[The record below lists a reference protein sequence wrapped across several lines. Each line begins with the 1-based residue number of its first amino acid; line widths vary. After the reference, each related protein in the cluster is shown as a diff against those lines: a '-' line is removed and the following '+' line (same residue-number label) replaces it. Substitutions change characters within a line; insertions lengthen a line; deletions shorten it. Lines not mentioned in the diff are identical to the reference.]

1 MIKVT
6 SKYEAWKVVDGYLG
20 ETKLDEKASERAG
33 YEIYKN
39 DKDEW
44 VSDLGSRFEINL
56 TYGGVVNVWIDAEPV
71 KVKPEPKPVTVYYR
85 GLNDRVCARK
95 FENVETY
102 TFAEKDKELWFIVW
116 TKDEMMTFIASKV
129 VSIQYD
135 D

>member
-1 MIKVT
+1 MIKVS

-33 YEIYKN
+33 YKIYKN
-39 DKDEW
+39 DKGEW
-44 VSDLGSRFEINL
+44 VSDLGSRFEI
-56 TYGGVVNVWIDAEPV
+56 TTRTETVNVWFDDV
-71 KVKPEPKPVTVYYR
+71 KAKPETKPVTVYYR

-102 TFAEKDKELWFIVW
+102 TFAEKDKDLWLIVW

-129 VSIQYD
+129 ISIQYD

>member
-20 ETKLDEKASERAG
+20 ETKLDEEASERAG

-44 VSDLGSRFEINL
+44 VGDLGSRFEINL
-56 TYGGVVNVWIDAEPV
+56 TYGGVVNVWFDDGET
-71 KVKPEPKPVTVYYR
+71 KPGTKSVTVYYR
-85 GLNDRVCARK
+85 GLNDIVCSKKIKHVKNIAFYNK
-95 FENVETY
+95 PDQV
-102 TFAEKDKELWFIVW
+102 AVW
-116 TKDEMMTFIASKV
+116 TDISKSTFYTDKL

>member
-6 SKYEAWKVVDGYLG
+6 SKYEAWKVVNEYLG
-20 ETKLDEKASERAG
+20 ETKLDEEASERAG

-56 TYGGVVNVWIDAEPV
+56 TYGGVVNVWFDDGET
-71 KVKPEPKPVTVYYR
+71 KPGTKSVTVYYR
-85 GLNDRVCARK
+85 GLNDIVCSKKIKHVKNIAFYNK
-95 FENVETY
+95 PDQV
-102 TFAEKDKELWFIVW
+102 AVW
-116 TKDEMMTFIASKV
+116 TDISKSTFYTDKL

>member
-1 MIKVT
+1 MIKVS

-39 DKDEW
+39 DKGEW

-56 TYGGVVNVWIDAEPV
+56 TYGGVVNVWFDDGET
-71 KVKPEPKPVTVYYR
+71 KPGTKSVTVYYR
-85 GLNDRVCARK
+85 GLNDIVCSKKIKGVKNIAFYNK
-95 FENVETY
+95 PDQV
-102 TFAEKDKELWFIVW
+102 AVW
-116 TKDEMMTFIASKV
+116 TDISKSTFFTDKL

>member
-6 SKYEAWKVVDGYLG
+6 SKYEAWKVVNGYLG
-20 ETKLDEKASERAG
+20 ETKLDEEASERAG

-39 DKDEW
+39 DKGEW

-56 TYGGVVNVWIDAEPV
+56 TYGGVVNVWFDDGET
-71 KVKPEPKPVTVYYR
+71 KPGTKSVTVYYR
-85 GLNDRVCARK
+85 GLNDIVCSKKIKHVKNIAFYNK
-95 FENVETY
+95 PDQV
-102 TFAEKDKELWFIVW
+102 AVW
-116 TKDEMMTFIASKV
+116 TDISKSTFYTDKL

>member
-6 SKYEAWKVVDGYLG
+6 SKYEAWKVVNGYLG
-20 ETKLDEKASERAG
+20 EVELDNEASERAG

-39 DKDEW
+39 DKGEW

-56 TYGGVVNVWIDAEPV
+56 TYGGVVNVWFDDGET
-71 KVKPEPKPVTVYYR
+71 KPGTKSVTVYYR
-85 GLNDRVCARK
+85 GLNDIVCSKKIKHVKNIAFYNK
-95 FENVETY
+95 PDQVAFWTDISKSTFY
-102 TFAEKDKELWFIVW
+102 TDKL
-116 TKDEMMTFIASKV
+116 

>member
-20 ETKLDEKASERAG
+20 ETKLDEEASERAG

-39 DKDEW
+39 DKGEW

-56 TYGGVVNVWIDAEPV
+56 TYGGVVNVWFDDGETMPGT
-71 KVKPEPKPVTVYYR
+71 KSVTVYYR
-85 GLNDRVCARK
+85 GLNDIVCSKKIKHVKNIAFYNK
-95 FENVETY
+95 PDQV
-102 TFAEKDKELWFIVW
+102 AVW
-116 TKDEMMTFIASKV
+116 TDISKSTFFTDKL

>member
-6 SKYEAWKVVDGYLG
+6 SKYEAWKVAKGYLG
-20 ETKLDEKASERAG
+20 ETTLDMEASTRAG

-39 DKDEW
+39 DKGEW

-56 TYGGVVNVWIDAEPV
+56 TYGGVVNVWFDDGET
-71 KVKPEPKPVTVYYR
+71 KPGTKSVTVYYR
-85 GLNDRVCARK
+85 GLNDIVCSKKIKHVKNIAFYNK
-95 FENVETY
+95 PDQV
-102 TFAEKDKELWFIVW
+102 AVW
-116 TKDEMMTFIASKV
+116 TDISKSTFYTDKL

>member
-6 SKYEAWKVVDGYLG
+6 SKYEAWKVVNGYLG

-56 TYGGVVNVWIDAEPV
+56 TYGGVVNVWFDDGET
-71 KVKPEPKPVTVYYR
+71 KPGTKSVTVYYR
-85 GLNDRVCARK
+85 GLNDIVCSKKIKHAK
-95 FENVETY
+95 NIAFYNKPNQV
-102 TFAEKDKELWFIVW
+102 AVW
-116 TKDEMMTFIASKV
+116 TDISKSMFFTDKV

>member
-6 SKYEAWKVVDGYLG
+6 SKYEAWKVVNGYLG
-20 ETKLDEKASERAG
+20 ETKLDEEASERAG

-39 DKDEW
+39 DKGEW

-56 TYGGVVNVWIDAEPV
+56 TYGGVVNVWFDDGET
-71 KVKPEPKPVTVYYR
+71 KPGTKSVTVYYR
-85 GLNDRVCARK
+85 GLNDIVCSKKIKHVKNIAFYNK
-95 FENVETY
+95 PDQV
-102 TFAEKDKELWFIVW
+102 AVW
-116 TKDEMMTFIASKV
+116 TDISKSMFYTDKL

>member
-20 ETKLDEKASERAG
+20 ETKLDEEASERAG

-39 DKDEW
+39 DKGEW

-56 TYGGVVNVWIDAEPV
+56 TYGGVVNVWFDDGET
-71 KVKPEPKPVTVYYR
+71 KPETKSVTVYYR
-85 GLNDRVCARK
+85 GLNDIVCSKKIKGVKNIAFYNK
-95 FENVETY
+95 PDQV
-102 TFAEKDKELWFIVW
+102 AVW
-116 TKDEMMTFIASKV
+116 TDISKSTFYTDKL

>member
-1 MIKVT
+1 MIKVS

-20 ETKLDEKASERAG
+20 ETKLDEEASERAG

-39 DKDEW
+39 DKGEW

-56 TYGGVVNVWIDAEPV
+56 TYGGVVNVWFDDGET
-71 KVKPEPKPVTVYYR
+71 KPGTKSVTVYYR
-85 GLNDRVCARK
+85 GLNDIVCSKKIKHVKNIAFYNK
-95 FENVETY
+95 PDQV
-102 TFAEKDKELWFIVW
+102 AVW
-116 TKDEMMTFIASKV
+116 TDISKSTFFTDKL

>member
-20 ETKLDEKASERAG
+20 ETKLDEEASERAG

-39 DKDEW
+39 DKGEW

-56 TYGGVVNVWIDAEPV
+56 TYGGVVNVWFDDGET
-71 KVKPEPKPVTVYYR
+71 KPGTKSVTVYYR
-85 GLNDRVCARK
+85 GLNDRVCSK
-95 FENVETY
+95 KIKNVKNIAFY
-102 TFAEKDKELWFIVW
+102 NKPDQVAVW
-116 TKDEMMTFIASKV
+116 TDISKSTFYTDKL

>member
-6 SKYEAWKVVDGYLG
+6 SKYEAWKVVNGYLG
-20 ETKLDEKASERAG
+20 ETKLDEEASERAG

-39 DKDEW
+39 DKGEW

-56 TYGGVVNVWIDAEPV
+56 TYGGVVNVWFDDGET
-71 KVKPEPKPVTVYYR
+71 KPGTKSVTVYYR

-95 FENVETY
+95 FKNAETY
-102 TFAEKDKELWFIVW
+102 TFAEKDKELWLIVW

-129 VSIQYD
+129 ISIQYD

>member
-39 DKDEW
+39 DKGEW
-44 VSDLGSRFEINL
+44 VSDLGSRFEITTL
-56 TYGGVVNVWIDAEPV
+56 TETVNVWFDDGET
-71 KVKPEPKPVTVYYR
+71 KPGTKSVTVYYR
-85 GLNDRVCARK
+85 GLNDIVCSKKIKGVKNIAFYNK
-95 FENVETY
+95 PDQV
-102 TFAEKDKELWFIVW
+102 AVW
-116 TKDEMMTFIASKV
+116 TDISKSTFYTDKL

>member
-39 DKDEW
+39 DKGEW

-56 TYGGVVNVWIDAEPV
+56 TYGGVVNVWFDDCDT
-71 KVKPEPKPVTVYYR
+71 KPGTMNVTVYYR
-85 GLNDRVCARK
+85 GLNDIVCSK
-95 FENVETY
+95 KIKNVKNIAFY
-102 TFAEKDKELWFIVW
+102 NKPDQVAVW
-116 TKDEMMTFIASKV
+116 TDISKSAFHTDKL

>member
-1 MIKVT
+1 MIKVS
-6 SKYEAWKVVDGYLG
+6 SKYEAWKVVNGYLG
-20 ETKLDEKASERAG
+20 ETKLDEEASERVG

-56 TYGGVVNVWIDAEPV
+56 TYGGVVNVWFDDGETMPGT
-71 KVKPEPKPVTVYYR
+71 KSVTVYYR
-85 GLNDRVCARK
+85 GLNDIVCSKKIKHVKNIAFYNK
-95 FENVETY
+95 PDQV
-102 TFAEKDKELWFIVW
+102 AVW
-116 TKDEMMTFIASKV
+116 TDISKSTFFTDKL

>member
-6 SKYEAWKVVDGYLG
+6 SKYEAWKVVNGYLG
-20 ETKLDEKASERAG
+20 ETKLDEEASERAG

-39 DKDEW
+39 DKGEW

-56 TYGGVVNVWIDAEPV
+56 TYGGVVNVWFDDGET
-71 KVKPEPKPVTVYYR
+71 KPGTKSVTVYYR
-85 GLNDRVCARK
+85 GLNDIVCSKKIKGVKNIAFYNK
-95 FENVETY
+95 PDQV
-102 TFAEKDKELWFIVW
+102 AVW
-116 TKDEMMTFIASKV
+116 TEISKSAFFTDKL

>member
-20 ETKLDEKASERAG
+20 ETKLDEEASERAG

-56 TYGGVVNVWIDAEPV
+56 TYGGVVNVWFDDGET
-71 KVKPEPKPVTVYYR
+71 KPGTKSVTVYYR
-85 GLNDRVCARK
+85 GLNDIVCSKKIKHVKNIAFYNK
-95 FENVETY
+95 PDQV
-102 TFAEKDKELWFIVW
+102 AVW
-116 TKDEMMTFIASKV
+116 TDISKSTFYTDKL

>member
-1 MIKVT
+1 MIKVS

-39 DKDEW
+39 DKGEW

-56 TYGGVVNVWIDAEPV
+56 TYGGVVNVWFDDGET
-71 KVKPEPKPVTVYYR
+71 KPGTKSVTVYYR
-85 GLNDRVCARK
+85 GLNDIVCSKKIKHVKNIAFYNK
-95 FENVETY
+95 PDQV
-102 TFAEKDKELWFIVW
+102 AVW
-116 TKDEMMTFIASKV
+116 TDISKSAFHTDKL

>member
-1 MIKVT
+1 MIKVS
-6 SKYEAWKVVDGYLG
+6 SKYEAWKVVNGYLG
-20 ETKLDEKASERAG
+20 ETKLDEEASERAG

-56 TYGGVVNVWIDAEPV
+56 TYGGVVNVWFDDGETMPGT
-71 KVKPEPKPVTVYYR
+71 KSVTVYYR
-85 GLNDRVCARK
+85 GLNDIVCSKKIKHVKNIAFYNK
-95 FENVETY
+95 PDQV
-102 TFAEKDKELWFIVW
+102 AVW
-116 TKDEMMTFIASKV
+116 TDISKSTFFTDKL

>member
-20 ETKLDEKASERAG
+20 ETKLDEEASERAG

-39 DKDEW
+39 DKGEW

-56 TYGGVVNVWIDAEPV
+56 TYGGVVNVWFDDGET
-71 KVKPEPKPVTVYYR
+71 KPGTKSVTVYYR
-85 GLNDRVCARK
+85 GLNDIVCSKKIKHVKNIAFYNK
-95 FENVETY
+95 PDQV
-102 TFAEKDKELWFIVW
+102 AVW
-116 TKDEMMTFIASKV
+116 TDISKSTFYTDKL

>member
-6 SKYEAWKVVDGYLG
+6 SKYEAWKVVNGYLG
-20 ETKLDEKASERAG
+20 ETKLDEEASERAG

-56 TYGGVVNVWIDAEPV
+56 TYGGVVNVWFDDGET
-71 KVKPEPKPVTVYYR
+71 KPGTKSVTVYYR
-85 GLNDRVCARK
+85 GLNDIVCSKKIKYVKNIAFYNK
-95 FENVETY
+95 PDQV
-102 TFAEKDKELWFIVW
+102 AVW
-116 TKDEMMTFIASKV
+116 TDISKSTFFTDKL

>member
-20 ETKLDEKASERAG
+20 EVELDKEASERAG

-39 DKDEW
+39 DKGEW

-56 TYGGVVNVWIDAEPV
+56 TYGGVVNVWFDDGET
-71 KVKPEPKPVTVYYR
+71 KPGTKSVTVYYR
-85 GLNDRVCARK
+85 GLNDIVCSKKIKHVKNIAFYNK
-95 FENVETY
+95 PDQI
-102 TFAEKDKELWFIVW
+102 AVW
-116 TKDEMMTFIASKV
+116 TDISKSTFYTDKL